1 MSGCGFLLLRF
12 DDFEQNTAALIQSK
26 NAQNQSHDIGHVQ
39 ALCQGTD
46 VQKDSKEEKDG
57 EKCNNGVNYLIHV
70 HGIFLSAHSMEH
82 IDDFFYECIVCHE
95 LVTPHNA
102 KVIGGEILHIG
113 GIANQIFIRQR
124 LIAALLCTN
133 VDTLVVEHVLDVPG
147 TANAFTVDG
156 NVVQIVGQQKVGA
169 FSFFY
174 L

>member
-1 MSGCGFLLLRF
+1 M
-12 DDFEQNTAALIQSK
+12 I
-26 NAQNQSHDIGHVQ
+26 
-39 ALCQGTD
+39 
-46 VQKDSKEEKDG
+46 
-57 EKCNNGVNYLIHV
+57 
-70 HGIFLSAHSMEH
+70 
-82 IDDFFYECIVCHE
+82 FYECIVCHE

-113 GIANQIFIRQR
+113 GIANQIFVRQR

-169 FSFFY
+169 FSFFTFNWFKS
-174 L
+174 LRDK